1 MAQLPPLL
9 VITDRHA
16 TGGRPLRDVVLAALE
31 GGARLIQ
38 LREKDLEGGALFTL
52 ATELATLSRRFKARL
67 LVNDRIDVTL
77 AAAADGVVLPAD
89 SFPTAVARRLL
100 GPNRLIARSTH
111 TPVEVERAA
120 DDGCDFALFGPVH
133 VTPSKAAFGAP
144 QGIGALRAATRA
156 PLPVYAVGGLTV
168 ATAREALAAGAAG
181 IAVIRAVMSAD
192 DPARAVEELLKE
204 LFHRR

>member
-1 MAQLPPLL
+1 MAPLPPLL

-52 ATELATLSRRFKARL
+52 ATELAALVRRFEARL
-67 LVNDRIDVTL
+67 LVNDRIDVAL

-89 SFPTAVARRLL
+89 SFPTEVARRLL
-100 GPNRLIARSTH
+100 GPDRLIARSTH
-111 TPVEVERAA
+111 TPVEVEQAA
-120 DDGCDFALFGPVH
+120 REGCDFVLFGPVH
-133 VTPSKAAFGAP
+133 VTPSKAAYGPP
-144 QGIGALRAATRA
+144 QGIAAHTAAA
-156 PLPVYAVGGLTV
+156 PAPPPGNSVGGLTV
-168 ATAREALAAGAAG
+168 ANAREAIAAGAAG

-192 DPARAVEELLKE
+192 DPARAVRDLLEELS
-204 LFHRR
+204 HRR